1 MSAHTSNEPLVIHL
15 RDLRKPLVDAW
26 NREFAGIPSVH
37 VSCGD
42 IFSTKSGQVAVD
54 DPIDVKADAI
64 VSPANSFG
72 FMDGGIDAVYTYQ
85 FGDGLQQRLQAVIE
99 QDFDGELPVGTA
111 VVVPTM
117 HKDIPW
123 CISAPT
129 MRVPRNVAETVNAYL
144 AFRATLL
151 AVIAHNASGLPAI
164 KTILCPGPQ
173 CRAGKCRLLAAPG
186 RCASPG
192 IAYSA
197 ISVGCHDPYVQ
208 PPMMRSTYFVET
220 TDAEQEDVVA
230 KHP

>member
-1 MSAHTSNEPLVIHL
+1 MSAHLSNEPLVIHL
-15 RDLRKPLVDAW
+15 RDLGKPLVDAW
-26 NREFAGIPSVH
+26 NREFEGIPSVH

-42 IFSTKSGQVAVD
+42 IFSTKTGHVAVD
-54 DPIDVKADAI
+54 DPIDIKADAI

-72 FMDGGIDAVYTYQ
+72 FMDGGIDAVYTHQ

-117 HKDIPW
+117 HEDIPW

-144 AFRATLL
+144 SFRAALL

-164 KTILCPGPQ
+164 KTILCPGLGTAIGQMPV
-173 CRAGKCRLLAAPG
+173 A
-186 RCASPG
+186 RCARQMR
-192 IAYSA
+192 IAWDRVLGDKRWVPR
-197 ISVGCHDPYVQ
+197 SVRAAADDEIDLL
-208 PPMMRSTYFVET
+208 R
-220 TDAEQEDVVA
+220 
-230 KHP
+230 